1 MLRRLRITLL
11 YIHATHCVP
20 FSCPPNAY
28 TNPANRNIRVPDCTI
43 SCQWPYSSWVPH
55 KDRCMMYHCV
65 SVPQWIY
72 RKQWHPKPRI
82 FKSWWKKTWRPRM
95 TEAKITSPPRVGQ
108 ISWSPYCLLS
118 PRRGMLYHLSH
129 PNDLDVWL
137 HVHPALCPAMPAA
150 PQKEQL

>member
-1 MLRRLRITLL
+1 MPLTVCRLVAHPTHTPIQPIGIFAFRI
-11 YIHATHCVP
+11 VP
-20 FSCPPNAY
+20 FRASDLIQAGCRIRTDVWCIIAY
-28 TNPANRNIRVPDCTI
+28 QCHNGFIENNGIQNPEILNLGEKKHGGQGWPRQRSHLPGI
-43 SCQWPYSSWVPH
+43 S
-55 KDRCMMYHCV
+55 
-65 SVPQWIY
+65 
-72 RKQWHPKPRI
+72 
-82 FKSWWKKTWRPRM
+82 
-95 TEAKITSPPRVGQ
+95 PRVGQ